1 MNYVLFKS
9 LNNDYIIHM
18 IKKYILEIHYNDLTD
33 QIESIS
39 EFIDQGEERYFVE
52 FEDGTIEYLQDIDA
66 EA

>member
-1 MNYVLFKS
+1 MNYALFKS
-9 LNNDYIIHM
+9 LNTYYIIHM
-18 IKKYILEIHYNDLTD
+18 IKKYILEIHYNDATD

-66 EA
+66 KA

>member
-1 MNYVLFKS
+1 MNYALFKS

-66 EA
+66 KA